1 VKFDIFCIIQLPR
14 ICSFP
19 AFPNYC
25 VFYNIVVFV
34 FKNVCELMCVFMVN
48 KCYFYSYYFAKM
60 FYNTIVTYLMSLNRD
75 KKNLEQPF

>member
-1 VKFDIFCIIQLPR
+1 
-14 ICSFP
+14 
-19 AFPNYC
+19 
-25 VFYNIVVFV
+25 
-34 FKNVCELMCVFMVN
+34 MVN